1 MEIVNW
7 TDDSLVLEILKV
19 SKYKK
24 WLRKVINRFRGKQ
37 DIDLLMK
44 RGMKVGKCFWC
55 GDNCVFDNTYCWLI
69 EIGDHVTF
77 SNQVQVT
84 THDSSLYDFVQ
95 RTRLGKVIV
104 EDYAFIGER
113 ALLLPGIK
121 VGKGAIVAAGIVYF
135 ITVVIGFAIC
145 MVGVIFGSR
154 LVFQRT
160 CERRTTP
167 WSDLG
172 TADDDEYRILID
184 AYKIKNQSNETVM
197 IQAFDNTKLIGH
209 YYEREKGA
217 PLIVFFHGLWG
228 HSYLDG
234 VPIYRITQ
242 KHNWNLLL
250 CDLRAQGDS
259 EGEFST
265 LGVLEKYD
273 CLDWVEWAQNR
284 FGDKNP
290 IFLMGVSM
298 GASIVMMSS
307 DLELPDSVY
316 GIIDDCGFTSTLDV
330 IKQNNNKKISKYIPK
345 NLLPTMLKV
354 GTKIWGS
361 FDLSDA
367 DACKALAHTDIPL
380 LIIHGDEDMKAPLSM
395 AYKLYDSCN
404 GEKQLYIVHGADH
417 SENYRKDP
425 GGYEKIVTKFIEER
439 LRQKKCQTPG
449 TKL

>member
-1 MEIVNW
+1 MK
-7 TDDSLVLEILKV
+7 SKV
-19 SKYKK
+19 KRKK
-24 WLRKVINRFRGKQ
+24 
-37 DIDLLMK
+37 
-44 RGMKVGKCFWC
+44 
-55 GDNCVFDNTYCWLI
+55 
-69 EIGDHVTF
+69 
-77 SNQVQVT
+77 
-84 THDSSLYDFVQ
+84 
-95 RTRLGKVIV
+95 
-104 EDYAFIGER
+104 
-113 ALLLPGIK
+113 
-121 VGKGAIVAAGIVYF
+121 VYF

-298 GASIVMMSS
+298 GASVAMMSS
-307 DLELPDSVY
+307 NLGLLKSVR
-316 GIIDDCGFTSTLDV
+316 GIIDDCGFTSTMEMIDV
-330 IKQNNNKKISKYIPK
+330 NCKSHLPDYIPTRMFDFFVEMGTSVWGHFCISK
-345 NLLPTMLKV
+345 
-354 GTKIWGS
+354 
-361 FDLSDA
+361 A
-367 DACKALAHTDIPL
+367 DACKAVSQTDIPI
-380 LIIHGDEDMKAPLSM
+380 LIIHGDRDTQAPLSM
-395 AYKLYDSCN
+395 AYRLYDSCSS
-404 GEKQLYIVHGADH
+404 EKQLYVVHGANH
-417 SENYRKDP
+417 VENYRKDP
-425 GGYEKIVTKFIEER
+425 EGYENVIAQFVEEHSGA
-439 LRQKKCQTPG
+439 LKKEY
-449 TKL
+449 

>member
-1 MEIVNW
+1 MK
-7 TDDSLVLEILKV
+7 SKV
-19 SKYKK
+19 KRKK
-24 WLRKVINRFRGKQ
+24 
-37 DIDLLMK
+37 
-44 RGMKVGKCFWC
+44 
-55 GDNCVFDNTYCWLI
+55 
-69 EIGDHVTF
+69 
-77 SNQVQVT
+77 
-84 THDSSLYDFVQ
+84 
-95 RTRLGKVIV
+95 
-104 EDYAFIGER
+104 
-113 ALLLPGIK
+113 
-121 VGKGAIVAAGIVYF
+121 VYF

-345 NLLPTMLKV
+345 NLFPTMLNTEAPMLSSFKHKGILFV
-354 GTKIWGS
+354 GLMKQSKSNMVEKGQPWS
-361 FDLSDA
+361 FAGKTRAGFLFYRECSFFRDCCCLRCTSRSVPRMLST
-367 DACKALAHTDIPL
+367 LAHTVWSSL
-380 LIIHGDEDMKAPLSM
+380 W
-395 AYKLYDSCN
+395 
-404 GEKQLYIVHGADH
+404 
-417 SENYRKDP
+417 
-425 GGYEKIVTKFIEER
+425 
-439 LRQKKCQTPG
+439 
-449 TKL
+449 